1 MKKMKSLNQYISQ
14 VKDLY
19 SLNEYIS
26 QVKDLHSLNEYI
38 SEQLSDVKTHW
49 HPKKDLFTS
58 NDPQE
63 IVDYLMK
70 NSKDQAQAMQ
80 RLCFYMNRAGD
91 NMSNKTVLNKAKQ
104 LLKKEKVDEKLVIFP
119 SQVDEKLV
127 IFPSQ
132 VDEKLVIF
140 PSQVDEKL
148 VINKDYKYIKDNKCL
163 LIYIILWDKN
173 NNSNYYSNN
182 ADQVIL
188 TVDTDCKVDDDKITL
203 NASSKEDT
211 QKKILK
217 RIDNYYFWK
226 TGNGTL
232 SVYIVG
238 LKYYESLK
246 FLNEIS
252 NNIPEKINI
261 HDYFSAVPSNECVFR
276 FYDNKTKTF
285 RLYTKKDIDKLIK
298 KLSK

>member
-1 MKKMKSLNQYISQ
+1 MKSLNQYISQ
-14 VKDLY
+14 VKDHH

-49 HPKKDLFTS
+49 HPKKDLFTG

-80 RLCFYMNRAGD
+80 RLCFYINRAGD
-91 NMSNKTVLNKAKQ
+91 NLSNKTVLNKAKQ

-119 SQVDEKLV
+119 SEVDEKLA
-127 IFPSQ
+127 
-132 VDEKLVIF
+132 IF

-148 VINKDYKYIKDNKCL
+148 VINKDYKYIDDNKCL
-163 LIYIILWDKN
+163 LIHIIVWDKN

-211 QKKILK
+211 QKRILK

-238 LKYYESLK
+238 LKYHESLK

-252 NNIPEKINI
+252 KNTPEKINI
-261 HDYFSAVPSNECVFR
+261 HDYFSASPNCECVFR
-276 FYDNKTKTF
+276 FYNDKTKTF
-285 RLYTKKDIDKLIK
+285 RRYTKKDIDKLIK